1 MEATIKINKSDYSC
15 KKMKE
20 MEGHDGY
27 VIRFDLC
34 YKGKKVAEVYDDGNG
49 GMVEI
54 AWIYYD
60 NKTESMKEYI
70 KGASKD
76 FDNLIKQMGQWESSF
91 DKSFYDDEIV
101 VMEIYEDARFSKE
114 LKKKL
119 KKTVMAFNGKNELMQ
134 WGFKG
139 NPTIN
144 QRNIDHIKYK
154 IKDIVGLTLNELP
167 FDMALEA
174 YKKGVSCA

>member
-1 MEATIKINKSDYSC
+1 MVNTTEISKADYSC

-27 VIRFDLC
+27 IIRFDLH
-34 YKGKKVAEVYDDGNG
+34 YKGKQVAEVFDDGNG
-49 GMVEI
+49 GMIDLDWKNKEEKERFDSLVEI
-54 AWIYYD
+54 
-60 NKTESMKEYI
+60 SGEYEFM
-70 KGASKD
+70 GEMSKY
-76 FDNLIKQMGQWESSF
+76 N
-91 DKSFYDDEIV
+91 DEV
-101 VMEIYEDARFSKE
+101 LVMDIYEDARFEKE

-119 KKTVMAFNGKNELMQ
+119 KKNVIAFNDKNKLMQ

-139 NPTIN
+139 NPTIT

-154 IKDIVGLTLNELP
+154 NKDIVGLTLNELP

-174 YKKGVSCA
+174 YKKGVSE